1 MAVAVPPEAAA
12 GVPPHNEEAEASV
25 LGAILLTEQALDGVL
40 LEVGLRPHDFYRPR
54 HTAIFQAMIRLKEKA
69 EPEAVDVLTV
79 AEELR
84 RAGELEKAGSESYLS
99 SLPTIVPAVGAVLDY
114 ARIVKE
120 HSLLRSILKAT
131 REIQDDVA
139 SHNGEARELIERA
152 EAVLFKIGHDGGTS
166 EMRSLEAIL
175 HDEIDKLEELSKS
188 DVGLTG
194 TPSGFADLDALTG
207 GFQPGNLIVLA
218 ARPSMGKSAAAT
230 NIAEYAAVEAGVP
243 VALFSLEMSET
254 ELAHRFLASQARVSS
269 DDLRKGRVRAEKWPK
284 VLKAVEKLARAPIFV
299 DDSSDMSV
307 LELRA
312 KSRRLAARHG
322 LGLVVVDYLQ
332 LMRPEGR
339 AESSRV
345 EQIGQISRG
354 LKILARELE
363 VPVIAVS
370 QLSRAVEA
378 RNPPR
383 PMLSDLR
390 ESGCLT
396 GESRIYLPET
406 GAYRPIADLVGMSGF
421 EVLALNRDTWK
432 LERRKVARAFSTGRK
447 PVYRLTTQL
456 GRTIRA
462 TGNHKFLAFDGWKRL
477 DDVEIGEHLALPR
490 TLPGPS
496 NATMSR
502 NELALL
508 GHLIGDGCTLPRH
521 SIQYTTREPML
532 ASRVAS
538 LATAVFGS
546 DIRPR
551 VRQERRWYQVYL
563 SSARHLTHRRRN
575 PISAWLDQLGAFGL
589 RSYEKRVPR
598 RVFEQPRDAIATFLR
613 HLWSTDGCVYL
624 ARGQRATPI
633 VYYATSSPGLAT
645 DVQSLLLRLG
655 INAILS
661 RVGNTRGRPQ
671 YHVKLTGAPDVAR
684 FLEAVGCLGES
695 RAGTGLRIA
704 LQLGETRANPNRDV
718 IPAAAWRD
726 VVEPAR
732 VGADLTT
739 REFQDALGIAY
750 CGSALY
756 KSNLS
761 RERAARTAEIA
772 GSDELARLAESDV
785 YWDRVVAIEPDGE
798 DEVYDLTVEGLHNF
812 VAEDVI
818 VHNSI
823 EQDADLVIFI
833 YRDEYYNR
841 ESERLGEADFMIA
854 KHRNGPIGDIAL
866 TFLPKYPKFAN
877 LYRDRGAEPMPSQD
891 AVV

>member
-1 MAVAVPPEAAA
+1 
-12 GVPPHNEEAEASV
+12 
-25 LGAILLTEQALDGVL
+25 
-40 LEVGLRPHDFYRPR
+40 
-54 HTAIFQAMIRLKEKA
+54 
-69 EPEAVDVLTV
+69 
-79 AEELR
+79 
-84 RAGELEKAGSESYLS
+84 
-99 SLPTIVPAVGAVLDY
+99 
-114 ARIVKE
+114 
-120 HSLLRSILKAT
+120 
-131 REIQDDVA
+131 
-139 SHNGEARELIERA
+139 
-152 EAVLFKIGHDGGTS
+152 
-166 EMRSLEAIL
+166 
-175 HDEIDKLEELSKS
+175 
-188 DVGLTG
+188 
-194 TPSGFADLDALTG
+194 
-207 GFQPGNLIVLA
+207 
-218 ARPSMGKSAAAT
+218 
-230 NIAEYAAVEAGVP
+230 
-243 VALFSLEMSET
+243 
-254 ELAHRFLASQARVSS
+254 
-269 DDLRKGRVRAEKWPK
+269 
-284 VLKAVEKLARAPIFV
+284 
-299 DDSSDMSV
+299 
-307 LELRA
+307 
-312 KSRRLAARHG
+312 
-322 LGLVVVDYLQ
+322 
-332 LMRPEGR
+332 
-339 AESSRV
+339 
-345 EQIGQISRG
+345 
-354 LKILARELE
+354 

-370 QLSRAVEA
+370 QLSRAVES
-378 RNPPR
+378 RNPPV

-406 GAYRPIADLVGMSGF
+406 GAYRPIEDLVGTSGF
-421 EVLALNRDTWK
+421 DVIALNRETWK
-432 LERRKVARAFSTGRK
+432 LERRKVTRAFSTGRK
-447 PVYRLTTQL
+447 PVYKLTTQL

-477 DDVEIGEHLALPR
+477 DEVEVGEHLALPR

-496 NATMSR
+496 GATMSR

-521 SIQYTTREPML
+521 AIQYTTHEPML

-546 DIRPR
+546 AIRPR
-551 VRQERRWYQVYL
+551 LRKERRWYQVYL
-563 SSARHLTHRRRN
+563 PSSRHLTHRRRN

-624 ARGQRATPI
+624 ARGQRAAPI

-684 FLEAVGCLGES
+684 FLGAVGCLGEA
-695 RAGTGLRIA
+695 RAETGLRIA

-726 VVEPAR
+726 IVEPAR
-732 VGADLTT
+732 VGAHLTT
-739 REFQDALGIAY
+739 REFQDALGNAY

-761 RERAARTAEIA
+761 RERAARAAEVA
-772 GSDELARLAESDV
+772 RSEELARVAESDV
-785 YWDRVVAIEPDGE
+785 YWDRVVAIEPDGD

-812 VAEDVI
+812 VAEDII

-823 EQDADLVIFI
+823 EQDADVVMFI
-833 YRDEYYNR
+833 YRDEYYNK
-841 ESERLGEADFMIA
+841 ESERLGEADMIVA
-854 KHRNGPIGDIAL
+854 KHRNGPIGDVAL

-877 LYRDRGAEPMPSQD
+877 LYRDRGAEPMPPQD
-891 AVV
+891 TVV